1 MRRMLLAE
9 LAILVE
15 LKPIGI
21 ILLVLV
27 GLIVAVLANRAG
39 QRNGIAHV
47 SALLPFH
54 KITNILYHT

>member
-27 GLIVAVLANRAG
+27 GLIVAVLANRAV

-47 SALLPFH
+47 SALLP
-54 KITNILYHT
+54 

>member
-9 LAILVE
+9 LAIFIE
-15 LKPIGI
+15 FQPIWMV
-21 ILLVLV
+21 LLVLI
-27 GLIVAVLANRAG
+27 GLVISVLANRAG
-39 QRNGIAHV
+39 QRNGVAHV

>member
-9 LAILVE
+9 LAILIE
-15 LKPIGI
+15 FKPIGI

-39 QRNGIAHV
+39 QRNGIAPV
-47 SALLPFH
+47 SALLP
-54 KITNILYHT
+54 